1 MSNTA
6 PLGTPDSEPVL
17 FNIKTDMKQIITH
30 FTDDDLYKFTMC
42 CAVIDNFPRAQVK
55 YSFTDRDD
63 TVYPEGF
70 ARELAAQI
78 KALDSVT
85 ITDDEIDFMR
95 RRCTYIPGWFYNY
108 LKGYRFNHRW
118 VDVRQDSEGHLEIDI
133 EGSWAE
139 TILLEVKI
147 LAIVS
152 ELYYIMTG
160 QCGAFDYGRYYHKSY
175 RKAERLL
182 EAGCVYSDFGTR
194 RRASFEAEDTVVRA
208 MKDCEASHKWPGRFV
223 GTSNVYL
230 AMKHDVLPV
239 GTMAHEFIC
248 AIGGMYGPQMANN
261 IAMNLWRNTFRG
273 ALGTFLYDSF
283 GWKIF
288 SLNFSEDFANL
299 FKGLRVDSGDNY
311 EQLMRI
317 VDKYRSLGID
327 PKTKQVIF
335 SNALDVDSAIDI
347 QRYAVNYCQPSFG
360 IGTHF
365 TNDFDGVKPMNI
377 VIKLIAAKI
386 TESWDFYNDTC
397 KLSEDT
403 GKHTGRPDVVRRFMD
418 ALDFKK

>member
-1 MSNTA
+1 M
-6 PLGTPDSEPVL
+6 
-17 FNIKTDMKQIITH
+17 TDMKQIINH

-55 YSFTDRDD
+55 YTFTDRDD
-63 TVYPEGF
+63 TVYPPGF
-70 ARELAAQI
+70 A
-78 KALDSVT
+78 KAVEEQLEMLETVV
-85 ITDDEIDFMR
+85 ITEEEIDFMR
-95 RRCTYIPGWFYNY
+95 RKCNYIPGWFYNY
-108 LKGYRFNHRW
+108 LKGYRFNRHCVR
-118 VDVRQDSEGHLEIDI
+118 VRQDDNGHLRMDI
-133 EGSWAE
+133 EGSWAD
-139 TILLEVKI
+139 TILFEVKL

-160 QCGAFDYGRYYHKSY
+160 QDETFDYERYYRKSY
-175 RKAERLL
+175 EKGRQLL

-208 MKDCEASHKWPGRFV
+208 MKDCYLSREWAGKFV

-248 AIGGMYGPQMANN
+248 AIGGMYGPQMANH

-273 ALGTFLYDSF
+273 ALGTYLYDSF
-283 GWKIF
+283 GWDIF

-311 EQLMRI
+311 EQLMWI
-317 VDKYRSLGID
+317 VEKYRSLGID
-327 PKTKQVIF
+327 PRTKQVIF
-335 SNALDVDSAIDI
+335 SNALDTAHAIEI
-347 QRYAVNYCQPSFG
+347 QQYAKAYCQPSFG

-386 TESWDFYNDTC
+386 TESWSFYNDTC
-397 KLSEDT
+397 KISEDE
-403 GKHTGRPDVVRRFMD
+403 GKHTGNPEVVKRFME
-418 ALDFKK
+418 ALHLE